1 MKVTRMTPKTKS
13 RLKGLAKLAVTL
25 TLLALAFRMIRFD
38 TLLESLRHADY
49 GLLAVAAAIIILGGF
64 AGAGSWYCILRT
76 RLPSLPYRAV
86 AACHWSGMFFNSFLP
101 SNVGGD
107 VVKGYIVARDQ
118 GQTGF
123 VVTSLLL
130 DRVIN
135 LGLLL
140 CMGVFTLL
148 LQLGD
153 RLWAAG
159 FLVLLAGLLLG
170 VLASARWLQGKVRR
184 WPQAGLRG
192 KVAALLDPVFELAAT
207 PRLLFPTLLAAF
219 ASQFLKTLHNVFV
232 ILALGLKIPTFC
244 VWYVIPLF
252 GMVSAL
258 PVSIGGLG
266 LREMV
271 AQGISG
277 PMHLDNTHLV
287 TLSLAGHLM
296 VVLVNMLGALPFLLR
311 KTGREVR

>member
-1 MKVTRMTPKTKS
+1 MTPQAKSHLKT
-13 RLKGLAKLAVTL
+13 AIKLTVTL

-49 GLLAVAAAIIILGGF
+49 ALLAGAAVIIILGGF
-64 AGAGSWYCILRT
+64 AGAGSWYCVLRT
-76 RLPSLPYRAV
+76 RLPSLSYRTV

-118 GQTGF
+118 GQMGF

-130 DRVIN
+130 DRLVN
-135 LGLLL
+135 LSMLL
-140 CMGVFTLL
+140 CIGIFTLL

-159 FLVLLAGLLLG
+159 FLALLAVLLLG

-184 WPQAGLRG
+184 WPQVGARG

-232 ILALGLKIPTFC
+232 IIALGLKIPTFC

-271 AQGISG
+271 AQWISG

-287 TLSLAGHLM
+287 ALSLAGHLM

-311 KTGREVR
+311 KKR

>member
-1 MKVTRMTPKTKS
+1 MTPKTKKL
-13 RLKGLAKLAVTL
+13 LKSAAKLAVTL
-25 TLLALAFRMIRFD
+25 SLLALAFRLIRFD
-38 TLLESLRHADY
+38 TLMESLRHADY
-49 GLLAVAAAIIILGGF
+49 ALLAVSAVIIILGGF
-64 AGAGSWYCILRT
+64 AGAASWYCVLRT
-76 RLPSLPYRAV
+76 RLPGIGYRTV

-135 LGLLL
+135 LGMLL
-140 CMGVFTLL
+140 CIGVFTLL

-159 FLVLLAGLLLG
+159 LLVLLALLLLG
-170 VLASARWLQGKVRR
+170 VLVSARWLQGKVRC
-184 WPQAGLRG
+184 WPQTGMRG
-192 KVAALLDPVFELAAT
+192 KLGCLLEPVFELAAT
-207 PRLLFPTLLAAF
+207 PRLLIPTLLAAF
-219 ASQFLKTLHNVFV
+219 ASQFFKTLHNVFV

-252 GMVSAL
+252 GIVSAL
-258 PVSIGGLG
+258 PVSVGGLG

-277 PMHLDNTHLV
+277 PMHIDNTHLV

-296 VVLVNMLGALPFLLR
+296 VVLVNMLGVLPFLLR
-311 KTGREVR
+311 KTGAGGRNALG

>member
-1 MKVTRMTPKTKS
+1 MTPKT
-13 RLKGLAKLAVTL
+13 RGRIVGTLKVAVTL
-25 TLLALAFRMIRFD
+25 SLLAVSLSLIKFD
-38 TLLESLRHADY
+38 TLLESLRTANV
-49 GLLAVAAAIIILGGF
+49 GLLALSALIIVFGGF
-64 AGAGSWYCILRT
+64 AGAGSWYCVLRT
-76 RLPSLPYRAV
+76 RLPTLTYRAV

-135 LGLLL
+135 LGMLL
-140 CMGVFTLL
+140 CIGVFTLL
-148 LQLGD
+148 LQL
-153 RLWAAG
+153 RQPLWAAA
-159 FLVLLAGLLLG
+159 FLAALAVLLLA
-170 VLASARWLQGKVRR
+170 VLASSRRLCKGMRR
-184 WPQAGLRG
+184 WPNAGVRG
-192 KVAALLDPVFELAAT
+192 KLAALLEPVFELAAT

-219 ASQFLKTLHNVFV
+219 CSQFFKIWHNTFI
-232 ILALGLKIPTFC
+232 ILALGLKIPAFC

-266 LREMV
+266 LRELV
-271 AQGISG
+271 AQSISG
-277 PMHLDNTHLV
+277 PMKLDNTHLV

-296 VVLVNMLGALPFLLR
+296 VVLVNMLGVLPFLFAR
-311 KTGREVR
+311 RSGRTD

>member
-1 MKVTRMTPKTKS
+1 MTPKTKA
-13 RLKGLAKLAVTL
+13 RLKAAIKLTVTL
-25 TLLALAFRMIRFD
+25 SLLGASLYLIKFD
-38 TLLESLRHADY
+38 TLVESLRTADY
-49 GLLAVAAAIIILGGF
+49 RLLAVSAAIIVVGGF
-64 AGAGSWYCILRT
+64 AGAGSWFCILRT
-76 RLPSLPYRAV
+76 RLPGLTYREV

-118 GQTGF
+118 GRTGF

-135 LGLLL
+135 LGMLL
-140 CMGVFTLL
+140 CIGVFTLL
-148 LQLGD
+148 LQLG
-153 RLWAAG
+153 RP
-159 FLVLLAGLLLG
+159 LLAAAFLGLLSAFLIA
-170 VLASARWLQGKVRR
+170 VLASARRLRDAVRR
-184 WPQAGLRG
+184 WPASGLRG
-192 KVAALLDPVFELAAT
+192 KVAALAEPVFELAAT
-207 PRLLFPTLLAAF
+207 PRLLFPTLLAALG
-219 ASQFLKTLHNVFV
+219 SQFFKTWHNVFV

-252 GMVSAL
+252 GVVSAL

-277 PMHLDNTHLV
+277 PMAIDNTHLV

-296 VVLVNMLGALPFLLR
+296 VVLVNMLGVFPFLFARRR
-311 KTGREVR
+311 KG